1 MFVKGAAV
9 TGIDV
14 ADDNGT
20 VYLVAGT
27 SSTGTL
33 YLYTVD
39 TSSGQPVPQFQS
51 IQRNGVTDLPWKDLY
66 NDMSLGDTYITTV
79 G

>member
-1 MFVKGAAV
+1 M
-9 TGIDV
+9 TGLDI

-33 YLYTVD
+33 FLYTVD
-39 TSSGQPVPQFQS
+39 TSSGQPIPQFQS
-51 IQRNGVTDLPWKDLY
+51 IVRSGVTDLPWRDLY
-66 NDMSLGDTYITTV
+66 TEEQLGDLYISDI

>member
-1 MFVKGAAV
+1 M
-9 TGIDV
+9 TGLDI

-33 YLYTVD
+33 FLYTVD
-39 TSSGQPVPQFQS
+39 TSSGQPIPQFQS
-51 IQRNGVTDLPWKDLY
+51 IVRSGVTDLPWKDLY
-66 NDMSLGDTYITTV
+66 TEEQLGDLYISDI

>member
-1 MFVKGAAV
+1 M
-9 TGIDV
+9 TGLDI

-33 YLYTVD
+33 FLYTVD
-39 TSSGQPVPQFQS
+39 TSSGRPIPQFQS
-51 IQRNGVTDLPWKDLY
+51 IVRSGVTDLPWRDLY
-66 NDMSLGDTYITTV
+66 TEEQLGDLYISDI

>member
-1 MFVKGAAV
+1 V
-9 TGIDV
+9 TGLDI

-33 YLYTVD
+33 FLYTVD
-39 TSSGQPVPQFQS
+39 TSSGQPIPQFQS
-51 IQRNGVTDLPWKDLY
+51 IVRSGVTDLPWRDLY
-66 NDMSLGDTYITTV
+66 TEEQLGDLYISDI